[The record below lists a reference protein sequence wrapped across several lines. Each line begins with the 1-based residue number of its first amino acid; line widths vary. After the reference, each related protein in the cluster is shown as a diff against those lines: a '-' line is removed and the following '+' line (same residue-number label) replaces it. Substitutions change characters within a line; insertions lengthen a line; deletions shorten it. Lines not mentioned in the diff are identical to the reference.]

1 MEDLVKVGQ
10 YVVIQRKDFTKLHK
24 ITERDSTV
32 QMGRDIVCLKN
43 VIGQEL
49 FKTYK
54 MQLSSVGKKR
64 SYNLQPCENVTDWKE
79 VLNSIDSGAD
89 NRNIN
94 DDGQVNR
101 TETMLEFRLTLT
113 PRFYDHFSHKHYRT
127 KRFLV

>member
-1 MEDLVKVGQ
+1 MEDLVQVGQ
-10 YVVIQRKDFTKLHK
+10 YVVIQRKDFTKLHR
-24 ITERDSTV
+24 ITDRDTTV

-43 VIGQEL
+43 VCGQEW

-64 SYNLQPCENVTDWKE
+64 SYDLQPCENVTDWKE

-94 DDGQVNR
+94 DDGQVN
-101 TETMLEFRLTLT
+101 TK
-113 PRFYDHFSHKHYRT
+113 FYPCLNFTDQCFNCFSRKHYQTR
-127 KRFLV
+127 KFLA